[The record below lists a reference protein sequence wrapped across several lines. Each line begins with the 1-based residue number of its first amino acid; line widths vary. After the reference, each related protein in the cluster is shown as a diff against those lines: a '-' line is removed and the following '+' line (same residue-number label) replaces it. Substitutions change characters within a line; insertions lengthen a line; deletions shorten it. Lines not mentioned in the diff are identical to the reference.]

1 MRDHLSARMEQLIV
15 SPLPCNYVCHAR
27 YSRPGVL
34 ACFAVFAISRAISV
48 FFAPI
53 SGRRLVKRI
62 TGKRK
67 EKRDSVK
74 NISSYFPGK
83 VISNDRDLGLG
94 FENAA
99 PPPCIRMENFASRGN
114 FVATRGRT
122 RSRKVGLEIGCL
134 FGDSSDFCS

>member
-62 TGKRK
+62 TGEGSGKRR
-67 EKRDSVK
+67 EIRLRIYPA
-74 NISSYFPGK
+74 ISPA
-83 VISNDRDLGLG
+83 R
-94 FENAA
+94 
-99 PPPCIRMENFASRGN
+99 
-114 FVATRGRT
+114 
-122 RSRKVGLEIGCL
+122 
-134 FGDSSDFCS
+134 